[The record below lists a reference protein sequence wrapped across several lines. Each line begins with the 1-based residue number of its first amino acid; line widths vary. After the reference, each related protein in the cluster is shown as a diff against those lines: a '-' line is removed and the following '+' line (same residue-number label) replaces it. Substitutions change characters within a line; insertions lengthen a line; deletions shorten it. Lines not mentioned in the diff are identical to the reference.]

1 MSDNISCSVLVMGGG
16 IAGSSAAIFS
26 EKDNIFLVKEN
37 FGASIFSSGCF
48 DILPKEIDNFYHPY
62 AIVSDNLGKFPEI
75 IKKFIEEL
83 VESNLS
89 IQGDTEREITLP
101 TTMGTYKTTNFCLG
115 CLYPG
120 NILNMEDAH
129 LLLVGINGLNLF
141 YPEFCAP
148 SLKYFFPE
156 RIKSADYIFMDFPES
171 EKDNVNIFEIA
182 SLLEREKV
190 LDKFIFSLKEKIK
203 NKNFNY
209 IGFPQ
214 ILGVEKNQEMINKL
228 KNCFQVPIFEVV
240 PSVPSL
246 SGLRMESAINKVLN
260 RKNIKVIE
268 GKIISAEKED
278 GIIKSVLV
286 KTVDEEINIR
296 AEKFI
301 LSTGK
306 FLGGGI
312 KQLNGFTET
321 VFNLPLFFR
330 DKMVN
335 KLRPQELLSK
345 NILSGQDIFS
355 VGVRINN
362 YLQPLDKQDNV
373 VYKNLYISGSI
384 LGGFNLIDG
393 KCSSGVSI
401 ITGYLAS
408 RPEPI

>member
-26 EKDNIFLVKEN
+26 KEDNVFLVKEN
-37 FGASIFSSGCF
+37 FSASIFSSGCF

-62 AIVSDNLGKFPEI
+62 AIISDNLDKFPEI

-83 VESNLS
+83 EESNLS
-89 IQGDTEREITLP
+89 IRGDIEKEIILP
-101 TTMGTYKTTNFCLG
+101 TTLGTYKTTNFCLRS
-115 CLYPG
+115 LYPG
-120 NILNMEDAH
+120 NILNMQDAH
-129 LLLVGINGLNLF
+129 LLLVGIKGLNLF
-141 YPEFCAP
+141 YPEFCAR

-156 RIKSADYIFMDFPES
+156 RIKSADYIWIDFPES
-171 EKDNVNIFEIA
+171 DKDNVNIFEIA
-182 SLLEREKV
+182 SLLEEEKV
-190 LDKFIFSLKEKIK
+190 LDKFIFFIKEKIK
-203 NKNFNY
+203 NKSFNY

-214 ILGVEKNQEMINKL
+214 ILGVEKNQEIINKIE
-228 KNCFQVPIFEVV
+228 NCFQVPIFEVV

-268 GKIISAEKED
+268 GKITSAEKEED
-278 GIIKSVLV
+278 IIKSVLV
-286 KTVDEEINIR
+286 KTIDKEINIC

-312 KQLNGFTET
+312 KQKDGFAET
-321 VFNLPLFFR
+321 VFNLPLFFQ

-335 KLRPQELLSK
+335 KVKPQELLSK
-345 NILSGQDIFS
+345 NILLGQDIFS
-355 VGVRINN
+355 VGVRVNN
-362 YLQPLDKQDNV
+362 YLQPLDKQGNV
-373 VYKNLYISGSI
+373 VYKNLYAIGSI

-393 KCSSGVSI
+393 RCSSGVSI
-401 ITGYLAS
+401 ITGYLAAC
-408 RPEPI
+408 PDG